1 MKIFNIIFLLAVI
14 LHSCGESP
22 VSPVD
27 NFSGSSSNTL
37 KNKDFEINPN
47 LFLDVNSIAEISFDN
62 NFQIRDNSVNSIVK
76 IPFKV
81 NENGLY
87 KMKKTSSKINLKVYD
102 DKNIELT
109 EIKNNLDNSVISLN
123 ALITYTLEIN
133 LNENEVVNS
142 NDKIYANWKEGM
154 GNTLKTLEINYN
166 NCENCTFIN
175 TSFYQTYSNINYN
188 GSTFD
193 KCYFGNAVMQNC
205 SFQNAL
211 FQNNEMATSQFQT
224 SDFTNA
230 DFYNNTVYDCVFY
243 DTCIFISTTV
253 TGGSFGAIGFIN
265 NSMQGMSFKP
275 TSVYA
280 TNFGGCNLQS
290 ANLVNYSSTMQD
302 SAVSFIGCDL
312 SYAQVVKYNL
322 SHSNLT
328 GSNFTFTNFM
338 FSNLSYANIGASTF
352 YNTNLN
358 NANMCNVK
366 GSPFVFKFVS
376 QIGTQCPYKN

>member
-1 MKIFNIIFLLAVI
+1 MKNFIIIILLSVFLY
-14 LHSCGESP
+14 SCSDSP
-22 VSPVD
+22 VSPVS
-27 NFSGSSSNTL
+27 NITGSSTNTI
-37 KNKDFEINPN
+37 KNKDFESNPN

-62 NFQIRDNSVNSIVK
+62 NFQIRDNSGNSIAK

-87 KMKKTSSKINLKVYD
+87 KIKKTSSKINLKVYD
-102 DKNIELT
+102 DKNYELA
-109 EIKNNLDNSVISLN
+109 EINNDLENSEI
-123 ALITYTLEIN
+123 TLEAGLTYSVNIF
-133 LNENEVVNS
+133 LNENESVNT
-142 NDKIYANWKEGM
+142 NDKIYANWNEGM
-154 GNTLKTLEINYN
+154 GNTLKTLEINFN

-253 TGGSFGAIGFIN
+253 SGGSFGASGFIN

-275 TSVYA
+275 SSVYA

-290 ANLVNYSSTMQD
+290 ANLVNYSSIMQD

-322 SHSNLT
+322 SHSNLS

-358 NANMCNVK
+358 NANMCNVT